1 MHELSLCMNLVD
13 QLTDLAR
20 HHGAKSV
27 ARVELKIGTLSGI
40 EARLLEDAFPFAS
53 AGSVA
58 ETAVLVTE
66 IVQPRIRCRQCDREA
81 QTSPNRLLCDSCGSF
96 DTELLSGQDLIL
108 SSVEL
113 TRDTPATPQKSP
125 TRENNVH

>member
-20 HHGAKSV
+20 HHGARSV
-27 ARVELKIGTLSGI
+27 ARIELQIGTLSGI
-40 EARLLEDAFPFAS
+40 EAKLLENAFPFAS

-58 ETAVLVTE
+58 EAAVLHTE
-66 IVQPRIRCRQCDREA
+66 IVPPRIKCRNCDQQAEA
-81 QTSPNRLLCDSCGSF
+81 APNRLVCDSCGSF

-108 SSVEL
+108 SRVEL
-113 TRDTPATPQKSP
+113 VRDDPVPSLNSSTK
-125 TRENNVH
+125 EKNVH

>member
-27 ARVELKIGTLSGI
+27 VRVELQVGTLSGV
-40 EARLLEDAFPFAS
+40 EARLLENAFPFAS

-58 ETAVLVTE
+58 ETAVLRTE
-66 IVQPRIRCRQCDREA
+66 IVQPRIRCRNCDREA
-81 QTSPNRLLCDSCGSF
+81 EASPNRLVCNSCGSF
-96 DTELLSGQDLIL
+96 ETELLSGQDLIL
-108 SSVEL
+108 SRVEFV
-113 TRDTPATPQKSP
+113 RDTPVPLLTSSSK
-125 TRENNVH
+125 EINVH